1 MNSDTVVAVS
11 TATDKIVAT
20 MPTGLL
26 PGSVGI
32 VPDGSQVWVGN
43 VESGS
48 VTVIN
53 PATNTVSGTI
63 TFGAGTSPL
72 DGVPFGMAFVK
83 VASSS

>member
-1 MNSDTVVAVS
+1 
-11 TATDKIVAT
+11 

-43 VESGS
+43 VESGN

-63 TFGAGTSPL
+63 TFAAGTAPL
-72 DGVPFGMAFVK
+72 DGVPLGMAFVK
-83 VASSS
+83 ATPAS